1 MPFTP
6 RFDAPLSLRVHE
18 TPLME
23 NVMERT
29 MAVHAFG
36 GIVAWSGESGS
47 GKTTTARLMAAR
59 ICEAAASTEHAFSA
73 VHYEVGPLIANDDRV
88 MSLALKSLYGAAIG
102 RPPEHRFRMSTP
114 DAIALSL
121 VHGLRSRNIRMVFI
135 DEAGLLSAAAVRGI
149 VLAIDTAENEAWPLT
164 VVMIGMDELPRA
176 LEQVPQTERRVR
188 DWCYFKAIDAAEA
201 ERLVTTVWPEV
212 RAFLATGTSLRD
224 LVQCMMRR
232 FGNVPG
238 KIVPKLCQLRAWA
251 ARHSLALNEDVVN
264 GFADVIAE
272 DRSCAKEGV
281 TGRHA
286 KRPHLPP
293 GDASAA

>member
-1 MPFTP
+1 MSFTP
-6 RFDAPLSLRVHE
+6 RFDAPLLLRVHE

-29 MAVHAFG
+29 MAVQAFG
-36 GIVAWSGESGS
+36 GIVAWSGDSGS

-59 ICEAAASTEHAFSA
+59 ICAAAASDAHGFSA
-73 VHYEVGPLIANDDRV
+73 VHYEVGPLISNDDRV
-88 MSLALKSLYGAAIG
+88 MSLALKSLYSATIG

-135 DEAGLLSAAAVRGI
+135 DEAGLLSAAAIRGI
-149 VLAIDTAENEAWPLT
+149 VLAIDTAENEEWPLT

-201 ERLVTTVWPEV
+201 ERLITTVWPEIQQ
-212 RAFLATGTSLRD
+212 FLEPGTALRE
-224 LVQCMMRR
+224 LVQSMMRR
-232 FGNVPG
+232 FGNFPG

-251 ARHSLALNEDVVN
+251 ARHALALNEDVVN

-272 DRSCAKEGV
+272 DRTSAKDGV
-281 TGRHA
+281 AGRHA
-286 KRPHLPP
+286 KRPRLALS
-293 GDASAA
+293 DAGAA